1 MGQKVHPVGF
11 RLGVIKKHKALWY
24 AKGKSYKENLI
35 EDLKVRDFIKDRLR
49 FSSISKVDLERSAQ
63 NFVVN
68 IHTSRPGI
76 IIGKKGEEIESLK
89 KDIENVNS
97 IQGRLDTAIDKLTD
111 VSTSIKSMLA
121 VHEEKIQRQEQV
133 DDIIFR
139 KIKDRDSE
147 IDEIFRDLQREMDQ
161 VEKRLLVEIKALRN
175 DIGGRVGVLEKYRWI
190 ILGGFI
196 AIGWILSKNFKFI
209 MQMMSGTGI
218 S

>member
-1 MGQKVHPVGF
+1 M
-11 RLGVIKKHKALWY
+11 AD
-24 AKGKSYKENLI
+24 N
-35 EDLKVRDFIKDRLR
+35 
-49 FSSISKVDLERSAQ
+49 
-63 NFVVN
+63 
-68 IHTSRPGI
+68 T
-76 IIGKKGEEIESLK
+76 EIRVQLESLT
-89 KDIENVNS
+89 KDIENINN

-161 VEKRLLVEIKALRN
+161 VEKRLLNEIRSLRN
-175 DIGGRVGVLEKYRWI
+175 DISGRVGVLEKYRWI
-190 ILGGFI
+190 ILGGFL

-209 MQMMSGTGI
+209 MSMMSGSGLN
-218 S
+218 